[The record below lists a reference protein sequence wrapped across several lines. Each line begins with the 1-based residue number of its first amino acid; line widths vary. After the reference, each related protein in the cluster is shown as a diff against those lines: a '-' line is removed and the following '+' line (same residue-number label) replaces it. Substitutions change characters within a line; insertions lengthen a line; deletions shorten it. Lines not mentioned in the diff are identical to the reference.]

1 MTAPTHPSISPKAL
15 LYLGS
20 ALLLVHVASGTVLDD
35 MVVALSDPSQEQLG
49 WLFTA
54 LGILST
60 LSIALGTAVLAAA
73 IVLYGMQSSPQQD
86 DGGRKWSIQLPRN
99 RPVFLSD
106 AVVGEVEDYAKTHDL
121 ATDEALD
128 RLVLSGLR
136 TPDPR

>member
-1 MTAPTHPSISPKAL
+1 MTARTHPAINPRTL
-15 LYLGS
+15 FYLGG
-20 ALLLVHVASGTVLDD
+20 ALLLVRVASGTVLDD
-35 MVVALSDPSQEQLG
+35 LVVALSDPSQQQLS

-73 IVLYGMQSSPQQD
+73 IVLYGIQGNPQQD
-86 DGGRKWSIQLPRN
+86 HRQRKWSIQLPRN